1 MFSSPCRVQGLIQF
15 FLTGDEVVE
24 DDPCFLLLKYLF

>member
-1 MFSSPCRVQGLIQF
+1 MFSPPCSVQGFIQF

-24 DDPCFLLLKYLF
+24 DDPCFLLLKNLL